1 MNTTNARISF
11 STSSEKTWED
21 VNPKLMEGEPVF
33 AKTGDGKYK
42 LVVGNIGGSNY
53 KESVL
58 VWDQKSAEKM
68 VQDSETAVRKAQSS
82 AGSAKSSAE
91 SATNSATA
99 AKSSEQI
106 VSGYATSAETAKT
119 KSEEILKSVQQ
130 SEKNA
135 KTSENNAKASEEK
148 SVTVSAEAVQAATN
162 AKQSES
168 NALTSASNAKD
179 SETNAKTH
187 EDATAGHAKAA
198 AESLGQVTQA
208 KKDAETAAASALSSK
223 NAAEQS
229 ASLASTSE
237 SKAKASELAASGFS
251 ESAQASAGSAKEY
264 YEKAEAS
271 ATAAASSELSAKNQA
286 QSVAQSATSS
296 EASASAAADSA
307 SAALQSQNAAK
318 TSADESLKTETS
330 CKSIY
335 EQIKNAPEILNAEK
349 YYQKE
354 ESDRKYQLKGD
365 YVTESIWNAVFN
377 KYINQAIHKSAML
390 ISFLDVYGI
399 TFNKPL
405 IDYFNK
411 QESDRRYQAKGDYAT
426 NKKVNDLLNLLQRNK
441 SYQVGDIVNS
451 AKLPSYMYLEC
462 VQAGTTGSVE
472 PELSTGGVVVNDGS
486 CKFRVM
492 DKRMKAMIDILYP
505 IGIVITT
512 ATDNTPKPGEAYG
525 LAQWEEIG
533 RDRVLQG
540 CSTGAG
546 STIEAGLP
554 NITGEFYLR
563 PLSDGNGISWNDRHG
578 AIESKIVAKPDDA
591 SGSIANGSEFKPMS
605 GLFFD
610 ASKSN
615 NIYGKSNTVQ
625 PSALKVHFWKRIK

>member
-1 MNTTNARISF
+1 MDTTNARISF
-11 STSSEKTWED
+11 STSTEKTWED

-42 LVVGNIGGSNY
+42 LVVGNIGGSHY

-68 VQDSETAVRKAQSS
+68 VQDSETAVRNAQSS

-119 KSEEILKSVQQ
+119 KSEEILKSVHQ
-130 SEKNA
+130 SEVNA
-135 KTSENNAKASEEK
+135 KTSEKNAKASEEK

-162 AKQSES
+162 AKKSEA
-168 NALTSASNAKD
+168 NALSSASNAKD

-187 EDATAGHAKAA
+187 EDTTAGYARAA
-198 AESLGQVTQA
+198 AESSGQVNQA

-229 ASLASTSE
+229 ASSASTSE

-251 ESAQASAGSAKEY
+251 ESAQASAGSSKEY

-271 ATAAASSELSAKNQA
+271 ASAAASSELSAKIQA
-286 QSVAQSATSS
+286 QAAAQSATAS

-411 QESDRRYQAKGDYAT
+411 QESDGRYQAKGDYAT

-451 AKLPSYMYLEC
+451 AKLPSYLYLEC
-462 VQAGTTGSVE
+462 VQAGTTGSTE
-472 PELSTGGVVVNDGS
+472 PELSTGGS
-486 CKFRVM
+486 S
-492 DKRMKAMIDILYP
+492 
-505 IGIVITT
+505 
-512 ATDNTPKPGEAYG
+512 
-525 LAQWEEIG
+525 Q
-533 RDRVLQG
+533 
-540 CSTGAG
+540 
-546 STIEAGLP
+546 
-554 NITGEFYLR
+554 
-563 PLSDGNGISWNDRHG
+563 
-578 AIESKIVAKPDDA
+578 
-591 SGSIANGSEFKPMS
+591 
-605 GLFFD
+605 
-610 ASKSN
+610 
-615 NIYGKSNTVQ
+615 
-625 PSALKVHFWKRIK
+625 

>member
-1 MNTTNARISF
+1 MDTTNARISF

-68 VQDSETAVRKAQSS
+68 VQDSETAVRNAQSS

-187 EDATAGHAKAA
+187 EDTTAGHAKAA
-198 AESLGQVTQA
+198 AESLGRVTQA

-229 ASLASTSE
+229 ASSASTSE

-264 YEKAEAS
+264 YEKAEANAS
-271 ATAAASSELSAKNQA
+271 AAASSELSAKNQA
-286 QSVAQSATSS
+286 QAAAQSATSS
-296 EASASAAADSA
+296 EASASAAAGSA

-335 EQIKNAPEILNAEK
+335 EQIKNAPEILNAER

-365 YVTESIWNAVFN
+365 YVTTGVANEIYLGKNALEEIKNRLDTIENIARTPTGSLVTYEQQSGLLGTIPERIQVIKVSCIESPKDFVFCGMRTSDRELSFYLDQTGSGVCLKLSN
-377 KYINQAIHKSAML
+377 KNGQIETVTVAINIMPHFKIEWSYE
-390 ISFLDVYGI
+390 I
-399 TFNKPL
+399 
-405 IDYFNK
+405 NK
-411 QESDRRYQAKGDYAT
+411 QTPD
-426 NKKVNDLLNLLQRNK
+426 
-441 SYQVGDIVNS
+441 
-451 AKLPSYMYLEC
+451 
-462 VQAGTTGSVE
+462 
-472 PELSTGGVVVNDGS
+472 
-486 CKFRVM
+486 KFF
-492 DKRMKAMIDILYP
+492 
-505 IGIVITT
+505 
-512 ATDNTPKPGEAYG
+512 N
-525 LAQWEEIG
+525 
-533 RDRVLQG
+533 
-540 CSTGAG
+540 
-546 STIEAGLP
+546 
-554 NITGEFYLR
+554 
-563 PLSDGNGISWNDRHG
+563 
-578 AIESKIVAKPDDA
+578 
-591 SGSIANGSEFKPMS
+591 
-605 GLFFD
+605 
-610 ASKSN
+610 
-615 NIYGKSNTVQ
+615 
-625 PSALKVHFWKRIK
+625 

>member
-1 MNTTNARISF
+1 MDTTNARISF
-11 STSSEKTWED
+11 STSLEKTWED

-58 VWDQKSAEKM
+58 VWDQKYAEKM
-68 VQDSETAVRKAQSS
+68 VQDSETAIKNAQSS

-130 SEKNA
+130 SEGNA
-135 KTSENNAKASEEK
+135 KTSEKNAKASEEK

-162 AKQSES
+162 AKRSES
-168 NALTSASNAKD
+168 NALLSASNAKD

-187 EDATAGHAKAA
+187 EDTTAGHAKAA

-229 ASLASTSE
+229 ASSASTSE

-271 ATAAASSELSAKNQA
+271 SVAAAGSELSAKNQA
-286 QSVAQSATSS
+286 QAAAQSATSS
-296 EASASAAADSA
+296 EASASAAAGSA
-307 SAALQSQNAAK
+307 SAALKSQNVAK

-349 YYQKE
+349 YYQKT
-354 ESDRKYQLKGD
+354 ESDK
-365 YVTESIWNAVFN
+365 
-377 KYINQAIHKSAML
+377 
-390 ISFLDVYGI
+390 
-399 TFNKPL
+399 
-405 IDYFNK
+405 
-411 QESDRRYQAKGDYAT
+411 RYQAKGDYVEKST
-426 NKKVNDLLNLLQRNK
+426 WDDTFVRFIYPGNHQPYININFKDVTFIKFNRPLFDYYDKQETDTRYQKKGD
-441 SYQVGDIVNS
+441 SYTKVESDSKYQAKGDYVTTGVANET
-451 AKLPSYMYLEC
+451 YLEKNALEEIKNRLDTIEDIAC
-462 VQAGTTGSVE
+462 TPTGSLVTYE
-472 PELSTGGVVVNDGS
+472 QQNGLLGTIPERIQVIKVSCIESPKDFVFCGMRTSDRELS
-486 CKFRVM
+486 
-492 DKRMKAMIDILYP
+492 
-505 IGIVITT
+505 
-512 ATDNTPKPGEAYG
+512 
-525 LAQWEEIG
+525 
-533 RDRVLQG
+533 
-540 CSTGAG
+540 
-546 STIEAGLP
+546 
-554 NITGEFYLR
+554 FYLDQTGSGVCLK
-563 PLSDGNGISWNDRHG
+563 LSNKNAQIETVTV
-578 AIESKIVAKPDDA
+578 AINIMPHFKIEWSYEINKQTPT
-591 SGSIANGSEFKPMS
+591 K
-605 GLFFD
+605 FF
-610 ASKSN
+610 N
-615 NIYGKSNTVQ
+615 
-625 PSALKVHFWKRIK
+625 

>member
-1 MNTTNARISF
+1 MDTTNARISF

-68 VQDSETAVRKAQSS
+68 VRDSETAVRNAQSS
-82 AGSAKSSAE
+82 AVSAKSSAE

-162 AKQSES
+162 AKRSES
-168 NALTSASNAKD
+168 NALLSASNAKD

-187 EDATAGHAKAA
+187 EDTTAGHAKAA

-229 ASLASTSE
+229 ASSASTSE

-251 ESAQASAGSAKEY
+251 ESAQASSGSAKEY

-271 ATAAASSELSAKNQA
+271 ASAAAGSELSAKNQA
-286 QSVAQSATSS
+286 QAAAQSATSS
-296 EASASAAADSA
+296 DSSASAAAGSA

-318 TSADESLKTETS
+318 TSADESSKNETN
-330 CKSIY
+330 CKAIY
-335 EQIKNAPEILNAEK
+335 EQIKNAPAILNAEK
-349 YYQKE
+349 YYQKT
-354 ESDRKYQLKGD
+354 ESDKRYQAKGDYVEQSTWNETFKKDFRVYPDSSNRYVYIDCPGAEAIYFQKPLYGYLTEEKAESTYATKSELANIPRPDSYTKAETDTTFATKTEVRTKANAADVYPKTESDGKYQAKGN
-365 YVTESIWNAVFN
+365 YVTESIWNAVFI
-377 KYINQAIHKSAML
+377 KYVNPLVHKPAMG
-390 ISFLDVYGI
+390 ISFSSVYGI
-399 TFNKPL
+399 TFNRPL

-411 QESDRRYQAKGDYAT
+411 QESLNNFQPKGAYIQQS
-426 NKKVNDLLNLLQRNK
+426 DLYDGNT
-441 SYQVGDIVNS
+441 I
-451 AKLPSYMYLEC
+451 KLPNG
-462 VQAGTTGSVE
+462 AKIGVE
-472 PELSTGGVVVNDGS
+472 
-486 CKFRVM
+486 
-492 DKRMKAMIDILYP
+492 
-505 IGIVITT
+505 
-512 ATDNTPKPGEAYG
+512 
-525 LAQWEEIG
+525 
-533 RDRVLQG
+533 
-540 CSTGAG
+540 
-546 STIEAGLP
+546 
-554 NITGEFYLR
+554 
-563 PLSDGNGISWNDRHG
+563 
-578 AIESKIVAKPDDA
+578 
-591 SGSIANGSEFKPMS
+591 
-605 GLFFD
+605 
-610 ASKSN
+610 
-615 NIYGKSNTVQ
+615 
-625 PSALKVHFWKRIK
+625 

>member
-1 MNTTNARISF
+1 MDTTNARISF
-11 STSSEKTWED
+11 STSPEKTWED

-68 VQDSETAVRKAQSS
+68 VQDSETAVRNAQSS

-130 SEKNA
+130 SEGNA

-148 SVTVSAEAVQAATN
+148 SVTVSAEAVQAAAN
-162 AKQSES
+162 AKRSES
-168 NALTSASNAKD
+168 NAFLSASNAKD

-187 EDATAGHAKAA
+187 EDTTAGHAKAA
-198 AESLGQVTQA
+198 AESLGQVNQA
-208 KKDAETAAASALSSK
+208 KKDVETAAASALSSK

-229 ASLASTSE
+229 ASSASTSE

-271 ATAAASSELSAKNQA
+271 ASAAASSELSAKNQA
-286 QSVAQSATSS
+286 QAAAQSATAS

-307 SAALQSQNAAK
+307 SAALKSQNAAK

-335 EQIKNAPEILNAEK
+335 EQIKNAPEILNAER

-426 NKKVNDLLNLLQRNK
+426 NKKVDDLL
-441 SYQVGDIVNS
+441 D
-451 AKLPSYMYLEC
+451 E
-462 VQAGTTGSVE
+462 
-472 PELSTGGVVVNDGS
+472 
-486 CKFRVM
+486 
-492 DKRMKAMIDILYP
+492 RMKAMIDILYP

-512 ATDNTPKPGEAYG
+512 ATDNTPKPGEEYG
-525 LAQWEEIG
+525 LTQWEQ
-533 RDRVLQG
+533 V
-540 CSTGAG
+540 GAG
-546 STIEAGLP
+546 RSLIGAGTGTDKNGKSMTFSIGQQGGEYEHKLTISEMPTHNHAECI
-554 NITGEFYLR
+554 N
-563 PLSDGNGISWNDRHG
+563 GNGQDGWKNSYG
-578 AIESKIVAKPDDA
+578 EMVSLPAPG
-591 SGSIANGSEFKPMS
+591 SGTTGGYSANVTGMWNGSGNQVKTKTT
-605 GLFFD
+605 GGNY
-610 ASKSN
+610 AHN
-615 NIYGKSNTVQ
+615 NIQ
-625 PSALKVHFWKRIK
+625 PYLVAYFWKRIK

>member
-1 MNTTNARISF
+1 MDTTNARISF
-11 STSSEKTWED
+11 STSPEKTWED

-68 VQDSETAVRKAQSS
+68 VQDSETAVRNAQSS

-130 SEKNA
+130 SEGNA

-148 SVTVSAEAVQAATN
+148 SVTVSAEAVQAAAN
-162 AKQSES
+162 AKRSES
-168 NALTSASNAKD
+168 NAFLSASNAKD

-187 EDATAGHAKAA
+187 EDTTAGHAKAA
-198 AESLGQVTQA
+198 AESLGQVNKA
-208 KKDAETAAASALSSK
+208 KKDVETAAASALSSK

-229 ASLASTSE
+229 ASSASTSE

-271 ATAAASSELSAKNQA
+271 ASAAASSELSAKNQA
-286 QSVAQSATSS
+286 QAAAQSATAS

-307 SAALQSQNAAK
+307 SAALKSQNAAK

-354 ESDRKYQLKGD
+354 ESDRKYQLKGG

-377 KYINQAIHKSAML
+377 KYINPAIHKSAML
-390 ISFLDVYGI
+390 ISFIDVYGI

-441 SYQVGDIVNS
+441 SYQIGDIVNS

-486 CKFRVM
+486 CKFRVL
-492 DKRMKAMIDILYP
+492 DRRMKAMIDVLYP

-512 ATDNTPKPGEAYG
+512 ATDNTPKPGEEYG

-546 STIEAGLP
+546 NTIEAGLP
-554 NITGEFYLR
+554 NITGEFYFR
-563 PLSDGNGISWNDRHG
+563 PTNDGKGISWDGTNG
-578 AIESKIVAKPDDA
+578 ALTTKVVVNPNDA
-591 SGSIANGSEFKPMS
+591 SASIANGTDYKPMS

-615 NIYGKSNTVQ
+615 GIYGKSSTVQ
-625 PSALKVHFWKRIK
+625 PAALKVHFWKRIK

>member
-1 MNTTNARISF
+1 MDTTNARISF

-68 VQDSETAVRKAQSS
+68 VQDSETAVRNAQSS

-130 SEKNA
+130 SEGNA

-148 SVTVSAEAVQAATN
+148 SVTVSADAVQAAAN
-162 AKQSES
+162 AKRSES
-168 NALTSASNAKD
+168 NALLSASNAKD
-179 SETNAKTH
+179 SETNAKIH
-187 EDATAGHAKAA
+187 EDTAAGHAKAA
-198 AESLGQVTQA
+198 AESLGQVNQA
-208 KKDAETAAASALSSK
+208 KKDAESAAASALSSK

-229 ASLASTSE
+229 ASSASTSE
-237 SKAKASELAASGFS
+237 SKAKASELAASRFS
-251 ESAQASAGSAKEY
+251 NSAQASAGSAKEY

-286 QSVAQSATSS
+286 QSAAQSATSS

-411 QESDRRYQAKGDYAT
+411 QESDGRYQAKGDYAT
-426 NKKVNDLLNLLQRNK
+426 NQKVDEKTGEINNRINGIDNKVNECEQKQTLKKINAAVNTGCVDYF
-441 SYQVGDIVNS
+441 SCYQIGHTVQVNIS
-451 AKLPSYMYLEC
+451 
-462 VQAGTTGSVE
+462 VNDTTVS
-472 PELSTGGVVVNDGS
+472 GGV
-486 CKFRVM
+486 
-492 DKRMKAMIDILYP
+492 
-505 IGIVITT
+505 IVS
-512 ATDNTPKPGEAYG
+512 NLPKPLDELIFNSPIHG
-525 LAQWEEIG
+525 
-533 RDRVLQG
+533 D
-540 CSTGAG
+540 
-546 STIEAGLP
+546 
-554 NITGEFYLR
+554 
-563 PLSDGNGISWNDRHG
+563 DG
-578 AIESKIVAKPDDA
+578 K
-591 SGSIANGSEFKPMS
+591 SIRLKLTLS
-605 GLFFD
+605 GLLAFHYTNVYKKSSGKEFQTFFTYLTKD
-610 ASKSN
+610 
-615 NIYGKSNTVQ
+615 I
-625 PSALKVHFWKRIK
+625 

>member
-1 MNTTNARISF
+1 MDTTNARISF
-11 STSSEKTWED
+11 STSPEKTWED

-58 VWDQKSAEKM
+58 VWDQKSAKKM
-68 VQDSETAVRKAQSS
+68 VQDSETAVRNAQSS

-130 SEKNA
+130 SEGNA

-148 SVTVSAEAVQAATN
+148 SVTVSAEAVQAAAN
-162 AKQSES
+162 AKRSES
-168 NALTSASNAKD
+168 NAFLSASNAKD

-187 EDATAGHAKAA
+187 EDTTAGHVKAA
-198 AESLGQVTQA
+198 AESLGQVNQA
-208 KKDAETAAASALSSK
+208 KKDVETAVASALSSK

-229 ASLASTSE
+229 ASSASTSE

-271 ATAAASSELSAKNQA
+271 A
-286 QSVAQSATSS
+286 
-296 EASASAAADSA
+296 SAAAGSA

-377 KYINQAIHKSAML
+377 KYINPAIHKSAML

-472 PELSTGGVVVNDGS
+472 PELSTGGG
-486 CKFRVM
+486 
-492 DKRMKAMIDILYP
+492 
-505 IGIVITT
+505 
-512 ATDNTPKPGEAYG
+512 
-525 LAQWEEIG
+525 
-533 RDRVLQG
+533 
-540 CSTGAG
+540 
-546 STIEAGLP
+546 
-554 NITGEFYLR
+554 
-563 PLSDGNGISWNDRHG
+563 
-578 AIESKIVAKPDDA
+578 
-591 SGSIANGSEFKPMS
+591 
-605 GLFFD
+605 
-610 ASKSN
+610 
-615 NIYGKSNTVQ
+615 
-625 PSALKVHFWKRIK
+625 

>member
-1 MNTTNARISF
+1 MDTTNARISF
-11 STSSEKTWED
+11 STSPEKTWED

-68 VQDSETAVRKAQSS
+68 VQDSETAVRNAQSS

-130 SEKNA
+130 SEGNA

-148 SVTVSAEAVQAATN
+148 SVTVSAEAVQAAAN
-162 AKQSES
+162 AKRSES
-168 NALTSASNAKD
+168 NAFLSASNAKD

-187 EDATAGHAKAA
+187 EDTTAGYAKSAS
-198 AESLGQVTQA
+198 ESLRQVTQA
-208 KKDAETAAASALSSK
+208 KNDAESAAASALSSK

-229 ASLASTSE
+229 ALSASTSE
-237 SKAKASELAASGFS
+237 SKAKASELAASRFS
-251 ESAQASAGSAKEY
+251 NSAQASAGSAKEY

-411 QESDRRYQAKGDYAT
+411 QESDGRYQAKGDYAT
-426 NKKVNDLLNLLQRNK
+426 NQKVDNLLNLLKRNK
-441 SYQVGDIVNS
+441 SYRVGDIVNS
-451 AKLPSYMYLEC
+451 ANLPSYLYLEC
-462 VQAGTTGSVE
+462 VLSGTTGSTE
-472 PELSTGGVVVNDGS
+472 PELSKGEVVNDGS
-486 CKFRVM
+486 CKFRIM
-492 DKRMKAMIDILYP
+492 DKRMKAMIDVLYP

-533 RDRVLQG
+533 QNRVLQG

-563 PLSDGNGISWNDRHG
+563 PLNDGNGISWNDRHG
-578 AIESKIVAKPDDA
+578 AIESKIVANPNDS
-591 SGSIANGSEFKPMS
+591 SGSIANGTVFKPMS

-615 NIYGKSNTVQ
+615 NIYGKSSTVQ

>member
-1 MNTTNARISF
+1 MDTTNARISF

-68 VQDSETAVRKAQSS
+68 VQDSETAVRNAQSS

-130 SEKNA
+130 SEGNA

-148 SVTVSAEAVQAATN
+148 SVTVSADAVQAAAN
-162 AKQSES
+162 AKRSES
-168 NALTSASNAKD
+168 NALLSASNAKD
-179 SETNAKTH
+179 SETNAKIH
-187 EDATAGHAKAA
+187 EDTAAGHAKAA
-198 AESLGQVTQA
+198 AESLGQVNQA
-208 KKDAETAAASALSSK
+208 KKDAESAAASALSSK

-229 ASLASTSE
+229 ASSASTSE
-237 SKAKASELAASGFS
+237 SKAKASELAASRFS
-251 ESAQASAGSAKEY
+251 NSAQASAGSAKEY

-286 QSVAQSATSS
+286 QSAAQSATSS

-377 KYINQAIHKSAML
+377 KYINQTIHKPAMQ

-411 QESDRRYQAKGDYAT
+411 QESDGRYQAKGDYAT
-426 NKKVNDLLNLLQRNK
+426 NQKVDEKTGEINNRINGIDNKVNECEQKQTLKKINATINTEYVSDFSCYQTGHAVQVSFSINK
-441 SYQVGDIVNS
+441 SVAFGALDTLI
-451 AKLPSYMYLEC
+451 
-462 VQAGTTGSVE
+462 TG
-472 PELSTGGVVVNDGS
+472 L
-486 CKFRVM
+486 
-492 DKRMKAMIDILYP
+492 
-505 IGIVITT
+505 
-512 ATDNTPKPGEAYG
+512 PKPMNDLCINLPVNGNIGNSIRFSLKTSGELKFHYAS
-525 LAQWEEIG
+525 ECEIS
-533 RDRVLQG
+533 QG
-540 CSTGAG
+540 KEFQTFFTYLTA
-546 STIEAGLP
+546 
-554 NITGEFYLR
+554 NI
-563 PLSDGNGISWNDRHG
+563 
-578 AIESKIVAKPDDA
+578 
-591 SGSIANGSEFKPMS
+591 
-605 GLFFD
+605 
-610 ASKSN
+610 
-615 NIYGKSNTVQ
+615 
-625 PSALKVHFWKRIK
+625 

>member
-1 MNTTNARISF
+1 MDTTNARISF

-68 VQDSETAVRKAQSS
+68 VQDSETAVRNAQSS

-106 VSGYATSAETAKT
+106 VSGYVTEAENAKT

-130 SEKNA
+130 SEGNA
-135 KTSENNAKASEEK
+135 KTSEKNAKASEEK

-168 NALTSASNAKD
+168 NALSSASNAKD
-179 SETNAKTH
+179 SEANAKTH
-187 EDATAGHAKAA
+187 EDTTAGYANAA
-198 AESLGQVTQA
+198 SESLGQVNQA

-229 ASLASTSE
+229 ASSASTSE
-237 SKAKASELAASGFS
+237 SKVKASELAASGFS

-271 ATAAASSELSAKNQA
+271 AAAAASSELSAKNQA
-286 QSVAQSATSS
+286 QSAAQSSTS
-296 EASASAAADSA
+296 ADTSASAAAGSA

-335 EQIKNAPEILNAEK
+335 EQIKNAPEILNAER

-411 QESDRRYQAKGDYAT
+411 QESDRRYQAKGDY
-426 NKKVNDLLNLLQRNK
+426 V
-441 SYQVGDIVNS
+441 
-451 AKLPSYMYLEC
+451 
-462 VQAGTTGSVE
+462 TTGVANETYLGKNALEEIKNRLDTIENIARTPTGSLVTYDLQE
-472 PELSTGGVVVNDGS
+472 GLLGTIPEGIQVIKVSCIESPKDFVFCGMRTGDRELSFHLDQTGSGVCLKLSNKNTQIETVTVAINIMPHFKIEWSYEINKQTPD
-486 CKFRVM
+486 KFF
-492 DKRMKAMIDILYP
+492 
-505 IGIVITT
+505 
-512 ATDNTPKPGEAYG
+512 N
-525 LAQWEEIG
+525 
-533 RDRVLQG
+533 
-540 CSTGAG
+540 
-546 STIEAGLP
+546 
-554 NITGEFYLR
+554 
-563 PLSDGNGISWNDRHG
+563 
-578 AIESKIVAKPDDA
+578 
-591 SGSIANGSEFKPMS
+591 
-605 GLFFD
+605 
-610 ASKSN
+610 
-615 NIYGKSNTVQ
+615 
-625 PSALKVHFWKRIK
+625 

>member
-1 MNTTNARISF
+1 
-11 STSSEKTWED
+11 
-21 VNPKLMEGEPVF
+21 MEGEPVF

-58 VWDQKSAEKM
+58 VWDQKSAKKM
-68 VQDSETAVRKAQSS
+68 VQDSETAVRNAQSS

-130 SEKNA
+130 SEGNA

-148 SVTVSAEAVQAATN
+148 SVTVSAEAVQAAAN
-162 AKQSES
+162 AKRSES
-168 NALTSASNAKD
+168 NAFLSASNAKD

-187 EDATAGHAKAA
+187 EDTTAGHVKAA
-198 AESLGQVTQA
+198 AESLGQVNQA
-208 KKDAETAAASALSSK
+208 KKDVETAVASALSSK

-229 ASLASTSE
+229 ASSASTSE

-271 ATAAASSELSAKNQA
+271 A
-286 QSVAQSATSS
+286 
-296 EASASAAADSA
+296 SAAAGSA

-377 KYINQAIHKSAML
+377 KYINPAIHKSAML

-405 IDYFNK
+405 IDYSNK

-486 CKFRVM
+486 CKFRIL
-492 DKRMKAMIDILYP
+492 DRRIKAMIDVLYP

-512 ATDNTPKPGEAYG
+512 ATDNTPKPGEEYG

-533 RDRVLQG
+533 QDRVLQG

-546 STIEAGLP
+546 NTIEAGLP
-554 NITGEFYLR
+554 NITGTAAGAMWGSVNTERSNGAFRNTAKEGLNNSKNGEFLDATKWDV
-563 PLSDGNGISWNDRHG
+563 SKEGIRRCS
-578 AIESKIVAKPDDA
+578 AI
-591 SGSIANGSEFKPMS
+591 
-605 GLFFD
+605 FD

-615 NIYGKSNTVQ
+615 NIYGKSSTVQ

>member
-1 MNTTNARISF
+1 MDTTNARISF

-58 VWDQKSAEKM
+58 VWDQKNAEKM
-68 VQDSETAVRKAQSS
+68 LRDSETAVKNAQSS

-106 VSGYATSAETAKT
+106 VSGYVTEAENAKT

-130 SEKNA
+130 SEGNA
-135 KTSENNAKASEEK
+135 KTSEKNAKASEEK

-168 NALTSASNAKD
+168 NALSSASNAKD
-179 SETNAKTH
+179 SEANAKTH
-187 EDATAGHAKAA
+187 EDTTAGYANAA
-198 AESLGQVTQA
+198 SESLGQVNQA

-229 ASLASTSE
+229 ASSASTSE
-237 SKAKASELAASGFS
+237 SKVKASELAASGFS

-271 ATAAASSELSAKNQA
+271 AAAAASSELSAKNQA
-286 QSVAQSATSS
+286 QSAAQSSTS
-296 EASASAAADSA
+296 ADTSASAAAGSA

-335 EQIKNAPEILNAEK
+335 EQIKNAPEILNAER

-354 ESDRKYQLKGD
+354 ESDARYQVKGNYIEKSTWDDTFVRFIYPGNHQPYININFKDVTFIKFNRPLFDYYDKQETDTRYQKKGD
-365 YVTESIWNAVFN
+365 SYTKV
-377 KYINQAIHKSAML
+377 
-390 ISFLDVYGI
+390 
-399 TFNKPL
+399 
-405 IDYFNK
+405 
-411 QESDRRYQAKGDYAT
+411 ESDSKYQAKGDY
-426 NKKVNDLLNLLQRNK
+426 V
-441 SYQVGDIVNS
+441 
-451 AKLPSYMYLEC
+451 
-462 VQAGTTGSVE
+462 TTGVANETYLGKNALEEIKNRLDTIENIARTPTGSLVTYDLQE
-472 PELSTGGVVVNDGS
+472 GLLGTIPERIQVIKVSCIESPKDFVFCGMRTGDRELSFHLDQTGSGVCLKLSNKNTQIETVTVAINIMPHFKIEWSYEINKQTPD
-486 CKFRVM
+486 KFF
-492 DKRMKAMIDILYP
+492 
-505 IGIVITT
+505 
-512 ATDNTPKPGEAYG
+512 N
-525 LAQWEEIG
+525 
-533 RDRVLQG
+533 
-540 CSTGAG
+540 
-546 STIEAGLP
+546 
-554 NITGEFYLR
+554 
-563 PLSDGNGISWNDRHG
+563 
-578 AIESKIVAKPDDA
+578 
-591 SGSIANGSEFKPMS
+591 
-605 GLFFD
+605 
-610 ASKSN
+610 
-615 NIYGKSNTVQ
+615 
-625 PSALKVHFWKRIK
+625 